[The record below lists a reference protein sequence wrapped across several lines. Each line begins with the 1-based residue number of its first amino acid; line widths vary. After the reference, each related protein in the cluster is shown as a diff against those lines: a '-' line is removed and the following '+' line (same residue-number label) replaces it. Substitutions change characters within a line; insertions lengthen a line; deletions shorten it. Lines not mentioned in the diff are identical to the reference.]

1 MEGVVWF
8 QFSSVKEVELVLQKV
23 TTSADP
29 FPFVSFDRWM
39 QFTCDPQRQLWV
51 KILGVPMWAWNEE
64 VFKLLGNCNGNSL
77 EVDRRTTN
85 KETFVAGCR
94 KVMLNR
100 SLLAMVG
107 LWVEDLRYA
116 IHIAEDSPAFA
127 QGRENDQVEV
137 GDSLARVPSPERRC

>member
-1 MEGVVWF
+1 MPICVQLMEGMVWF

-29 FPFVSFDRWM
+29 FPFVTFDRWM
-39 QFTCDPQRQLWV
+39 QFTGYPQRQLWA
-51 KILGVPMWAWNEE
+51 KILGVPMGAWNEE
-64 VFKLLGNCNGNSL
+64 LFKLVGNCNGKSL
-77 EVDRRTTN
+77 EVDRRTAN
-85 KETFVAGCR
+85 KETFVVGCG

-107 LWVEDLRYA
+107 MWVEDLRYA

-127 QGRENDQVEV
+127 
-137 GDSLARVPSPERRC
+137 